1 MYQILLIDILIPPL
15 NYSLLVLLMVLFCS
29 NMIRLFFSLVSDLMM
44 FINLQTCLCGTML
57 CV

>member
-29 NMIRLFFSLVSDLMM
+29 NMIRLFFPFVSELMM
-44 FINLQTCLCGTML
+44 CLTLQTCLCGTML